1 MSEIDDYGIHSS
13 TGYWIQRLATS
24 MGQVFQAKLSQHDV
38 TRGQWAALGALDQ
51 GDASSP
57 REIARF
63 LGLDPSAVT
72 RLLDRL
78 EAKGLL
84 ARQRHPADR
93 RSVTLVLT
101 TKGKALVPKLA
112 AYSLETNETFL
123 AGVTQKDAEAL
134 VRTIKK
140 MLDNTKAPLKEL

>member
-1 MSEIDDYGIHSS
+1 M
-13 TGYWIQRLATS
+13 A
-24 MGQVFQAKLSQHDV
+24 QVFQAKLSQHDV
-38 TRGQWAALGALDQ
+38 TRGQWAALGALDR
-51 GDASSP
+51 GDASTP

-84 ARQRHPADR
+84 VRRRHPTDR

-101 TKGKALVPKLA
+101 AKGKALVPKLA
-112 AYSLETNETFL
+112 ACSFETNETFL
-123 AGVTQKDAEAL
+123 TGVTQRDAAAL
-134 VRTIKK
+134 QRIIKK
-140 MLDNTKAPLKEL
+140 MLDNAEGPLKEL